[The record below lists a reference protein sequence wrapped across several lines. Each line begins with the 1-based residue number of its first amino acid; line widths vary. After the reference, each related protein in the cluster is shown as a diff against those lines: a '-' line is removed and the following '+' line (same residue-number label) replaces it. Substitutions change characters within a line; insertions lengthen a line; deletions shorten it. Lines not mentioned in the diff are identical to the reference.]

1 MYLGGAAA
9 RERIWIQFD
18 ATGDARAMA
27 LATWAIVESL
37 TSERVSRLKQ
47 PVLGRSRLAVAGP
60 SRAVGRGPSAGVP
73 LLDGVLGTTAD
84 VLAAM
89 RRFQPTMVVHVQDW
103 TGVESGHPG
112 DFGGGREDAGRGGV
126 FRLIESFMLE
136 RDVHKRL
143 DRPGALR
150 MWLGRPSKLARAVTG
165 QPDAQVGGLTMAYV
179 QKAMGGDADWP
190 EDRGGR
196 GAQVAIRLK
205 PGRHIPRSAWRR
217 MGAGNLAECALRELG
232 AHGVTAQLLGGTP
245 ASRAA
250 RALAVAEGALVS
262 RLNLE
267 TIEATR

>member
-1 MYLGGAAA
+1 M
-9 RERIWIQFD
+9 QFD

-112 DFGGGREDAGRGGV
+112 DSGGGREDAGRGGV

-143 DRPGALR
+143 ERPGALR

-179 QKAMGGDADWP
+179 QKAMGGSADWP
-190 EDRGGR
+190 EDRGDVGR
-196 GAQVAIRLK
+196 RL
-205 PGRHIPRSAWRR
+205 PSGSI
-217 MGAGNLAECALRELG
+217 
-232 AHGVTAQLLGGTP
+232 QGGTFP
-245 ASRAA
+245 ARPGGGWAQ
-250 RALAVAEGALVS
+250 
-262 RLNLE
+262 E
-267 TIEATR
+267 TWPSAHCAN